1 MEALHRFCLYPK
13 FTYAKYQ
20 LLKKYFSTFDDAW
33 NASFDRLTAVGLT
46 EEAAHQFLHWK
57 KEFDEAVCLNTL
69 EHDSIIIISI
79 EDTEY
84 PQAIKHLY
92 DPPVA
97 LFVRGTLENTRP
109 RFAIVGTRKMTTYGR
124 QVTEEITEHLVA
136 HGIEIVSGLALGIDG
151 VAHKVALATGGT
163 TVAVL
168 GSGADRTTVYPRA
181 HYRLAE
187 TIIDNGGALV
197 SEYPPLSEP
206 TPYSFPRRNRI
217 IAGLSLGT
225 LVVEADEKSGALI
238 TASCALE
245 YGRDVYAI
253 PHALT
258 SPTGKGPH
266 QLIRDGAYLVRNAA
280 DILDNLPISDFK
292 RHTKTQE
299 TIPDTPDESRLLT
312 HLSSEALHIDEITRK
327 IQLPSSH
334 VTALLTVLEM
344 KGRVKNIGNMT
355 YRISNK
361 S

>member
-20 LLKKYFSTFDDAW
+20 LLKKFFFTFDEAW
-33 NASFDRLTAVGLT
+33 NAPSNKLIHAGFSKDATHEFLLWKNKFD
-46 EEAAHQFLHWK
+46 
-57 KEFDEAVCLNTL
+57 DELYSPIL
-69 EHDSIIIISI
+69 EHDSISI
-79 EDTEY
+79 VSVEDSGY
-84 PQAIKHLY
+84 PPTVKHLY

-97 LFVRGTLENTRP
+97 LFVRGVFDNTRP
-109 RFAIVGTRKMTTYGR
+109 RLAIVGTRKMTTYGR
-124 QVTEEITEHLVA
+124 QVTEEITEELVA

-151 VAHKVALATGGT
+151 VAHKTALAADGT

-168 GSGADRTTVYPRA
+168 GSGVDRTTVYPRA
-181 HYRLAE
+181 HYELAHA
-187 TIIDNGGALV
+187 IIDNGGALV
-197 SEYPPLSEP
+197 SEYPPLNKP
-206 TPYSFPRRNRI
+206 TPYSFPKRNRI

-245 YGRDVYAI
+245 YGRDVYAV

-280 DILDNLPISDFK
+280 DILDNLPLSDFK
-292 RHTKTQE
+292 RHTRTQE
-299 TIPDTPDESRLLT
+299 TMPDTPDESRLLA
-312 HLSSEALHIDEITRK
+312 HLSTEALHIDEIIRR
-327 IQLPSSH
+327 IQLPSSE

-355 YRISNK
+355 YTFK
-361 S
+361 K